1 MIAGPLR
8 KQRIVPLRR
17 KGQSSVSAAMR
28 GLRGT
33 RTSWITTSPRHLIA
47 QEPRAERDQSRLL
60 VLRRTDST
68 LAHHVFHDLPE
79 LLNPRDLLVLND
91 TKVVPA
97 RLLGRRARTGGK
109 WEGLFLRQ
117 LPDGLWALLCQTR
130 GRLSAGETI
139 EVEPGGLRLRLTQ
152 RSAEGHWLAQPEPAG
167 NALDLLAAHGQ
178 VPIPPYIRKGHAVP
192 DDHVRYQTVFAR
204 RPGAVAAPTAG
215 LHFTPGLLE
224 RLRQRGVE
232 WAFVTLHVG
241 LGTFQP
247 LQSAEIKQHRMHR
260 EWGELPAETAD
271 AIARCRRRGGRV
283 VAVGT
288 TSVRVLE
295 TVAAAGAVQPWS
307 GETDLYIYP
316 PYTFRVV
323 DALVTNFHLPRT
335 SLLLLVNAFAG
346 ADFIRQAY
354 EAAIAHQYR
363 FYSYGDAMLIV

>member
-1 MIAGPLR
+1 LEEKRTFPCF
-8 KQRIVPLRR
+8 
-17 KGQSSVSAAMR
+17 R
-28 GLRGT
+28 GDDAWAPVNPEFLDYDL
-33 RTSWITTSPRHLIA
+33 PAHLIA
-47 QEPRAERDQSRLL
+47 QEPPPERDQARLL
-60 VLRRTDST
+60 VLRRADST
-68 LAHHVFHDLPE
+68 RAHHVFRDLPE
-79 LLNPRDLLVLND
+79 LLNARDLLVLND

-117 LPDGLWALLCQTR
+117 LPDGLWELLCQTR
-130 GRLSAGETI
+130 GRLVAGETI
-139 EVEPGGLRLRLTQ
+139 DVEPEGLRLRLTQ

-167 NALDLLAAHGQ
+167 NALDLLATYGQ

-192 DDHVRYQTVFAR
+192 DDQTRYQTVFAC

-215 LHFTPGLLE
+215 LHFTPELFDQ
-224 RLRQRGVE
+224 LRQRGIA

-241 LGTFQP
+241 LGTFGP
-247 LQSAEIKQHRMHR
+247 LQTTEIAQHRMHR

-271 AIARCRRRGGRV
+271 AIDRCRQRGGRV

-295 TVAAAGAVQPWS
+295 TVAAAGAMQPWS
-307 GETDLYIYP
+307 GETELYIYP
-316 PYTFRVV
+316 PYRFRAV

-346 ADFIRQAY
+346 ADLIRRAY
-354 EAAIAHQYR
+354 EAAVAHQYR